1 MIRGFL
7 EPAYGV
13 CQDSSASLDITPFKK
28 ANPIFAFPWRTTSR
42 AVCYHSP
49 IDFRDGELSSLPP
62 DYVSKT
68 TFPAFITVNC
78 NRLIFIAVF

>member
-1 MIRGFL
+1 MGLPGFIGL
-7 EPAYGV
+7 SGY
-13 CQDSSASLDITPFKK
+13 
-28 ANPIFAFPWRTTSR
+28 NPIQESKSDLCISVAYDFQGWAM

-62 DYVSKT
+62 DYLSKT

-78 NRLIFIAVF
+78 NRLIFTAVF